1 MKRNQI
7 RKGSAVS
14 TGAGAGDGI
23 KGFGLLIRAIVY
35 VETISSVTPLGQ
47 G

>member
-7 RKGSAVS
+7 RRGSAVS

-23 KGFGLLIRAIVY
+23 KGLRLLIEATVY
-35 VETISSVTPLGQ
+35 IETISSVTPLGQ
-47 G
+47 E